1 MDLSNP
7 SLQIISP
14 ATARFRLL
22 VDAFLAPTHPAR
34 LVSYKDGE
42 AQFSIER
49 PGKPPIFIVLID
61 GSREEDRSLRLRIGR
76 LATENVGNQ
85 HIVLCANHSW
95 MPEALKKISEEF
107 WPKMQVYQLS
117 SEADLELKAKQPLDE
132 LQVAFM
138 AQKQISLPADGG
150 PLGQLSEASFSER
163 CTQAEAEKGRLRE
176 KLSDI
181 MKARLT
187 PVAVAAAA
195 LPVLI
200 FGLKYIWQRQPG
212 NDGATV
218 LVQLGASLAPF
229 VREGEA
235 WRLLSSTLL
244 HAHPVT
250 VLLTSLFVLSL
261 GTTLEKIVGSARL
274 MTLMLAGSLGG
285 SLLSTFLPRSGLA
298 LISVSGSAAG
308 FALLGTS
315 VVIAF
320 TPSDLPADDVQ
331 RLRKLG
337 LGGVFF
343 ALITSFLPGVERA
356 ANLGALVVGLSLA
369 ASGAV
374 RAIQLDDV
382 HKGAGSA
389 ISDFV
394 FRGLAALGG
403 LALFA
408 SVAMA
413 FVRGQ
418 PWQVDTAWKGRL
430 AAAMGQGTSAGGTD
444 GPGVIPADAGKQ
456 TTKVGEKRL
465 SSSGNLTLVRRPLGE
480 SSYSIE
486 VPESLGE
493 ASEKSEANRA
503 TYYEFGSLGDKQQL
517 LAVVVY
523 KQTKPLKKKTLRIAF
538 DQAVAQVKADR
549 LRAPGVTEL
558 TPAKRSE
565 IDGWPTIELHARVQ
579 ESVQGRGVVQAR
591 TNYVVVLWYLY
602 TDLLPE
608 SMQADLR
615 AAVASLREGDSDG
628 DTSASKKKKKK
639 RR

>member
-1 MDLSNP
+1 MELSNP

-22 VDAFLAPTHPAR
+22 VDALLVPTHPAR

-42 AQFSIER
+42 AQLSIER

-107 WPKMQVYQLS
+107 WPKMQVYQFN
-117 SEADLELKAKQPLDE
+117 SEAELELKAKQPLDE
-132 LQVAFM
+132 LQVIFK
-138 AQKQISLPADGG
+138 AQKAISLPADGG
-150 PLGQLSEASFSER
+150 PLGQLSEASFADR

-181 MKARLT
+181 MKARPT
-187 PVAVAAAA
+187 PVAIAAAA
-195 LPVLI
+195 LPAI
-200 FGLKYIWQRQPG
+200 FYGLKYIWQRQPG

-229 VREGEA
+229 VREGEV

-261 GTTLEKIVGSARL
+261 GTTLEKIIGSARL
-274 MTLMLAGSLGG
+274 LTLLVAGALGG

-308 FALLGTS
+308 FALLGSS

-320 TPSDLPADDVQ
+320 TPNDLPIDDVQ

-356 ANLGALVVGLSLA
+356 ANLGALIVGVSFA

-374 RAIQLDDV
+374 RALQLSDV

-394 FRGLAALGG
+394 YRGLAALCGV
-403 LALFA
+403 ALLV

-413 FVRGQ
+413 FLRGQ
-418 PWQVDTAWKGRL
+418 PWQIDTSWKGRL
-430 AAAMGQGTSAGGTD
+430 SAALGQGSAGTGAGD
-444 GPGVIPADAGKQ
+444 SAGSPAVDSAK

-465 SSSGNLTLVRRPLGE
+465 SGSGNLTLVRRSLGE
-480 SSYSIE
+480 TGYSIE

-493 ASEKSEANRA
+493 ANEKSEANRA

-523 KQTKPLKKKTLRIAF
+523 KQAKPLKKKMLRIAF

-558 TPAKRSE
+558 TPARRSE
-565 IDGWPTIELHARVQ
+565 IEGWPTMELHARVQ
-579 ESVQGRGVVQAR
+579 DSVQGRGVVQAR

-615 AAVASLREGDSDG
+615 AAVGSLREGDSEASDG
-628 DTSASKKKKKK
+628 ATKKKKK

>member
-1 MDLSNP
+1 MELSNP

-85 HIVLCANHSW
+85 HIVLCANHTW
-95 MPEALKKISEEF
+95 MPEALKKIGEEF
-107 WPKMQVYQLS
+107 WPKMQLYQFN
-117 SEADLELKAKQPLDE
+117 SEAELELKAKQPLDD
-132 LQVAFM
+132 LLTVLK

-150 PLGQLSEASFSER
+150 PLGQLSEAAFSAR
-163 CTQAEAEKGRLRE
+163 CTEAEAEKGRLRE

-187 PVAVAAAA
+187 PVAIAAAVLPA
-195 LPVLI
+195 LL
-200 FGLKYIWQRQPG
+200 FGLKYIWQRLPG

-218 LVQLGASLAPF
+218 LVQLGASLLPF
-229 VREGEA
+229 VREGEV

-274 MTLMLAGSLGG
+274 LTLLIAGSLGG

-308 FALLGTS
+308 FALLGAS
-315 VVIAF
+315 VIIAF
-320 TPSDLPADDVQ
+320 TPNDLPVDDVQ

-356 ANLGALVVGLSLA
+356 ANLGALVVGLSFA
-369 ASGAV
+369 ASGAL
-374 RAIQLDDV
+374 RALQLSQV
-382 HKGAGSA
+382 HKGAGSGIA
-389 ISDFV
+389 DFV
-394 FRGLAALGG
+394 FRGLAALLG

-408 SVAMA
+408 AVAVA
-413 FVRGQ
+413 FVRGA
-418 PWQVDTAWKGRL
+418 PWQVDTSWKGRL
-430 AAAMGQGTSAGGTD
+430 AAAMGQGSTGTGAAEGTQAGATD
-444 GPGVIPADAGKQ
+444 SGKT
-456 TTKVGEKRL
+456 TTKVGEKRQ
-465 SSSGNLTLVRRPLGE
+465 SATGNLTLVRRPLGE
-480 SSYSIE
+480 SGYSIE

-523 KQTKPLKKKTLRIAF
+523 KQAKPLKKKTLRMAF

-549 LRAPGVTEL
+549 LRAPGVSEL

-565 IDGWPTIELHARVQ
+565 IDGWPTVELHARVQ
-579 ESVQGRGVVQAR
+579 DSVQGRGVVQAR
-591 TNYVVVLWYLY
+591 TNYVTVLWYLY

-615 AAVASLREGDSDG
+615 AAVSSLRAEGG
-628 DTSASKKKKKK
+628 DASSGDKAKKKK

>member
-22 VDAFLAPTHPAR
+22 VDALLVPTHPAR

-95 MPEALKKISEEF
+95 MPDALKKISEEF
-107 WPKMQVYQLS
+107 WPKMQVYQLN
-117 SEADLELKAKQPLDE
+117 SEAELELKAKQPLDE
-132 LQVAFM
+132 LQAIFK

-150 PLGQLSEASFSER
+150 PLGQLSEASFAER

-187 PVAVAAAA
+187 PVAIAAAA
-195 LPVLI
+195 LPAVI

-250 VLLTSLFVLSL
+250 VLLTSMFVLSL

-274 MTLMLAGSLGG
+274 LTLMMVGALGG

-315 VVIAF
+315 LILAF
-320 TPSDLPADDVQ
+320 TPSDLPSDDVQ

-356 ANLGALVVGLSLA
+356 ANLGALIVGLSFA

-374 RAIQLDDV
+374 RALQLRDV
-382 HKGAGSA
+382 QKGAGSA
-389 ISDFV
+389 IADFV
-394 FRGLAALGG
+394 FRGVAALCG
-403 LALFA
+403 LALLS
-408 SVAMA
+408 SVALA

-418 PWQVDTAWKGRL
+418 PWNVDTSWKGRL
-430 AAAMGQGTSAGGTD
+430 SAALGQGTSGAGPDSTGSTA
-444 GPGVIPADAGKQ
+444 VDAGKS

-465 SSSGNLTLVRRPLGE
+465 SERGNLTLIRRPLGE
-480 SSYSIE
+480 SGYSIE

-523 KQTKPLKKKTLRIAF
+523 KQATPLAKKKLRIAF

-549 LRAPGVTEL
+549 LRAPGVSEL
-558 TPAKRSE
+558 TPPKRSE
-565 IDGWPTIELHARVQ
+565 IDGWPTMELHARVQ
-579 ESVQGRGVVQAR
+579 DSVQGRGVVQAR
-591 TNYVVVLWYLY
+591 TGHVAVLWYLY

-615 AAVASLREGDSDG
+615 AAMASLQQGDREASGK
-628 DTSASKKKKKK
+628 AKSKKKKH
-639 RR
+639 R

>member
-1 MDLSNP
+1 MELSNP

-132 LQVAFM
+132 LAAIFK

-150 PLGQLSEASFSER
+150 PLGQLSETSFAER
-163 CTQAEAEKGRLRE
+163 CTQGEAEKARLRE

-181 MKARLT
+181 MKARLA
-187 PVAVAAAA
+187 PVAIAAAVLPA
-195 LPVLI
+195 LM
-200 FGLKYIWQRQPG
+200 FGLKYLFQRQPG
-212 NDGATV
+212 SDGATV

-274 MTLMLAGSLGG
+274 LSLMIAGALGG

-308 FALLGTS
+308 FALLGAS
-315 VVIAF
+315 VIIAF
-320 TPSDLPADDVQ
+320 TPSDLPIDDVQ

-356 ANLGALVVGLSLA
+356 ANLGALIVGLSLA

-374 RAIQLDDV
+374 RAIRLDDV
-382 HKGAGSA
+382 HKGAGSSIA
-389 ISDFV
+389 DVV
-394 FRGLAALGG
+394 FRGLAAVLG
-403 LALFA
+403 LSLFA
-408 SVAMA
+408 SVALA
-413 FVRGQ
+413 FLRGQ

-430 AAAMGQGTSAGGTD
+430 SASLGQGGSGSSAEGT
-444 GPGVIPADAGKQ
+444 VPAGSEAKKP
-456 TTKVGEKRL
+456 TTKVGEKRV

-480 SSYSIE
+480 SGFSIE

-493 ASEKSEANRA
+493 ASEKSEPNRA
-503 TYYEFGSLGDKQQL
+503 TYYEFGSLGDKQQI

-523 KQTKPLKKKTLRIAF
+523 KQEKPLKKKTLRIAF

-549 LRAPGVTEL
+549 LRAPGVSEL

-565 IDGWPTIELHARVQ
+565 IDGWPTMELHARVQ
-579 ESVQGRGVVQAR
+579 DSVQGRGVVQAR
-591 TNYVVVLWYLY
+591 TGYVAVLWYLY

-615 AAVASLREGDSDG
+615 AAVASLQKGEDEASS
-628 DTSASKKKKKK
+628 SAKSKKKK